1 MSNRYFEMS
10 EYIPIEE
17 KRELRAQF
25 RHHLNHDV
33 KASYMP
39 GTNGN
44 HVIVDDRVGE
54 SITQIF
60 GGTDEKF
67 IDLYHMDEYRT
78 F

>member
-1 MSNRYFEMS
+1 MAKLWESFNDSY
-10 EYIPIEE
+10 
-17 KRELRAQF
+17 LRAQF
-25 RHHLNHDV
+25 RHHLTHVV

-44 HVIVDDRVGE
+44 HVIVVDRVGE

>member
-1 MSNRYFEMS
+1 
-10 EYIPIEE
+10 
-17 KRELRAQF
+17 
-25 RHHLNHDV
+25 
-33 KASYMP
+33 MP

-44 HVIVDDRVGE
+44 HVIVADRVGE

-67 IDLYHMDEYRT
+67 IDLYHIDEYST